1 LVKQY
6 AYGPDNVS
14 TSAIRFNLWVQ

>member
-14 TSAIRFNLWVQ
+14 TSAIKFNLWVQ